1 MTDTA
6 WYLVALLPLVG
17 LAGAHTAVDRWLFS
31 QPRPLRGPAMGVL
44 AARWGFL
51 AAVLV
56 YAWLID
62 SHRVPYSEPG
72 IWALFGAGLLLT
84 VGLVAAVVLLPRR
97 RRKRSKRGKKG
108 KCK

>member
-1 MTDTA
+1 
-6 WYLVALLPLVG
+6 V
-17 LAGAHTAVDRWLFS
+17 
-31 QPRPLRGPAMGVL
+31 GVL

-72 IWALFGAGLLLT
+72 IWALFGAGLFLS
-84 VGLVAAVVLLPRR
+84 VAGVVAALAWRPRGTKK
-97 RRKRSKRGKKG
+97 RRKKGRGK
-108 KCK
+108 